1 MSSFA
6 DRVHGIIEQKNSAYN
21 QSIVNSVNNAA
32 AFQQRVSG
40 ILAQKNAAYNQNIV
54 DNIAAAKDFQQ
65 KLGISSSTGAN
76 TTNKPIYPSS
86 SVGDTAAYIADYS
99 GSPSASTLDYL
110 NADLAK
116 HYGMD
121 SATAYQEA
129 LSNTAY
135 QRAVKDMQ
143 AAGLNPAS
151 LFAAGRAY
159 TAGGVGYVS
168 DGTNNGSGGSAGG
181 YYRSYSRSSGKTFG
195 SSAYGA
201 IVNAAGTVGML
212 VSGGKYTGY
221 LAGTTAAKAVLSGI
235 DALRNHRG

>member
-1 MSSFA
+1 MSTFA
-6 DRVHGIIEQKNSAYN
+6 QRVSGIKALQNAAYN
-21 QSIVNSVNNAA
+21 QSIVDSINSAA
-32 AFQQRVSG
+32 AFQRRVAG
-40 ILAQKNAAYNQNIV
+40 IKAQQNDAYNQSIV
-54 DNIAAAKDFQQ
+54 DSIDAAKTF
-65 KLGISSSTGAN
+65 KFRNPSTVN
-76 TTNKPIYPSS
+76 PSTPTPTGP
-86 SVGDTAAYIADYS
+86 SVDDTAGIVADFS
-99 GSPSASTLDYL
+99 GSPSAQTLDYL

-168 DGTNNGSGGSAGG
+168 DGTSNGSGGSAGG
-181 YYRSYSRSSGKTFG
+181 YYRSYSRSSRKTFG

-212 VSGGKYTGY
+212 ISGGKYTGY
-221 LAGTTAAKAVLSGI
+221 LAGSTAAKAVLNGI
-235 DALRNHRG
+235 DALRNRRG